1 MDLLSMIQQGG
12 ELLDKGTG
20 GRALRGLAAGRPRE
34 AASIIPFSDSMG
46 LTDPK
51 QTASGRDVTN
61 TWGLTDPNSHSL
73 GSAAAG
79 FGADLLLNPL
89 NLAGGIG
96 AFSKA
101 PTVGKGLAAAAKS
114 MSGLDAIEGLGRGVA
129 SGAEG
134 LADAFKAGRPS
145 AFLADE
151 TGAVSPHAILQAA
164 KTPLQRGDWE
174 GLIGSEGNP
183 LGRMHKLANSTPAWM
198 SDNYEH
204 NLARFGGVLT
214 PPTPK
219 SVFAHFSP
227 GQDFMGPS
235 GVQKIKGQIAAN
247 PKWGLWRDDNL
258 MTDYLKYAESQGH
271 NQPII
276 HPDLIGVHESMHA
289 LHDPKVM
296 KYEAREGYNPLKVR
310 DFTKFLG
317 APDAAKVTTELG
329 PYAMENPYELV
340 AEAGAKHLLSGQ
352 PLDPRI
358 QALYSKFL
366 GPAFDK
372 MPKKF
377 TGLVDRYKGGLGD
390 FMADESGALKIPDKW
405 GPNPIRE
412 DVRNSPWLS
421 PEARSQN
428 PHRMFSTDPAKA
440 NYYKRSRQVRQNNP
454 ESLDRQIARL
464 SGPLG
469 ASGSGLLGAMASYN
483 PDEGF

>member
-1 MDLLSMIQQGG
+1 MIQQGG

-164 KTPLQRGDWE
+164 K
-174 GLIGSEGNP
+174 
-183 LGRMHKLANSTPAWM
+183 
-198 SDNYEH
+198 
-204 NLARFGGVLT
+204 
-214 PPTPK
+214 
-219 SVFAHFSP
+219 
-227 GQDFMGPS
+227 
-235 GVQKIKGQIAAN
+235 
-247 PKWGLWRDDNL
+247 
-258 MTDYLKYAESQGH
+258 
-271 NQPII
+271 
-276 HPDLIGVHESMHA
+276 
-289 LHDPKVM
+289 
-296 KYEAREGYNPLKVR
+296 
-310 DFTKFLG
+310 
-317 APDAAKVTTELG
+317 APV
-329 PYAMENPYELV
+329 
-340 AEAGAKHLLSGQ
+340 
-352 PLDPRI
+352 
-358 QALYSKFL
+358 
-366 GPAFDK
+366 
-372 MPKKF
+372 
-377 TGLVDRYKGGLGD
+377 
-390 FMADESGALKIPDKW
+390 
-405 GPNPIRE
+405 
-412 DVRNSPWLS
+412 
-421 PEARSQN
+421 
-428 PHRMFSTDPAKA
+428 
-440 NYYKRSRQVRQNNP
+440 
-454 ESLDRQIARL
+454 
-464 SGPLG
+464 
-469 ASGSGLLGAMASYN
+469 
-483 PDEGF
+483 